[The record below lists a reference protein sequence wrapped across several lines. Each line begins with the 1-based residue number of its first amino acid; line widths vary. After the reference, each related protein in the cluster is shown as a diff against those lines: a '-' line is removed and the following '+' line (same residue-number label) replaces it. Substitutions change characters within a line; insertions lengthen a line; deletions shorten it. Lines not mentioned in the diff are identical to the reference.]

1 MQSTH
6 SLVKIH
12 NTFDFFQ
19 LKNEPIK
26 SRSMVEERLIL
37 KKKKKSKRAKKLG
50 MERKKRKNGL
60 IILVRG
66 LTVSKARTN
75 VANQMKL
82 EMGRGVSMLTRKKR
96 SKLKMIIM
104 NRTEEATMLK
114 TMPNR

>member
-1 MQSTH
+1 MQSTRL
-6 SLVKIH
+6 LVKIH

-19 LKNEPIK
+19 QKNEPTK
-26 SRSMVEERLIL
+26 SKSMVEERLIL
-37 KKKKKSKRAKKLG
+37 KKKSSKRGKKLG

-60 IILVRG
+60 IILVSG
-66 LTVSKARTN
+66 LTVSKAQTN
-75 VANQMKL
+75 VANLMKL
-82 EMGRGVSMLTRKKR
+82 EMGRGVSILTRKKK